1 MSNPAILVTG
11 ASGQLGRR
19 ALELLLEQKVGPII
33 ATTRKPDSLKD
44 FAARGVEVRR
54 ADFDE
59 ESSLAQAFRGAKRAL
74 LISTDAVER
83 NGQRL
88 AQHEAAVRAFEA
100 AGVEHVVYTSVLNPV
115 GSPVI
120 ISADHAGTEA
130 ALAASR
136 LDFTILRNSLY
147 TEMLF
152 MSLPSALASGDL
164 VDARGDGALSHVTRE
179 DCARAAAAALGE
191 GAKGRRT
198 LDVTGPE
205 ALTSGQL
212 AALASEIFGRPIQHI
227 SVPTEAL
234 VQGMVDHGLPK
245 PMAELLASFDAAIAK
260 GDFATVTDAV
270 QRLTG
275 RAPQS
280 VRDYLTANRAALASP
295 PKA

>member
-11 ASGQLGRR
+11 ASGHLGRR
-19 ALELLLEQKVGPII
+19 VLELLLEQKVGPII

-44 FAARGVEVRR
+44 FAAKGVEVRH
-54 ADFDE
+54 ADFDD
-59 ESSLAQAFRGAKRAL
+59 ESSLAQAFRGPKRAL
-74 LISTDAVER
+74 LISTDALDR
-83 NGQRL
+83 NGRRL
-88 AQHEAAVRAFEA
+88 AQHQTAVRAFEA

-115 GSPVI
+115 GSPVL

-136 LDFTILRNSLY
+136 LDFTVLRNSLY
-147 TEMLF
+147 TDMLF
-152 MSLPSALASGDL
+152 MWLPPALASGKQ
-164 VDARGDGALSHVTRE
+164 VDSRGDGALSWVTRE
-179 DCARAAAAALGE
+179 DCARAAAAALADD
-191 GAKGRRT
+191 AKGRRT

-212 AALASEIFGRPIQHI
+212 AALASDIFGRPIQHI
-227 SVPTEAL
+227 AVPIEAL
-234 VQGMVDHGLPK
+234 VQGMVDQGLPK
-245 PMAELLASFDAAIAK
+245 PVAEIMASFDAGIAK
-260 GDFATVTDAV
+260 GDFATVADTV